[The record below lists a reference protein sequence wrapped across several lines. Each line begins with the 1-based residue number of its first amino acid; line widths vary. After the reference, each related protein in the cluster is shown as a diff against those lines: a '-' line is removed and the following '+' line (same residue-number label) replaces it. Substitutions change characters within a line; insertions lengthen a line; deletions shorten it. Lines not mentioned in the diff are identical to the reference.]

1 MGHVHLKGFS
11 PVCSFMWLF
20 RAHFSVK
27 LLSHKW
33 HVNFLHEEER
43 KPCKRDLHR
52 PRRPQQQRVLAL
64 SGAAQ
69 ARGEPQA
76 GPVMSV

>member
-1 MGHVHLKGFS
+1 MKK
-11 PVCSFMWLF
+11 
-20 RAHFSVK
+20 REN
-27 LLSHKW
+27 
-33 HVNFLHEEER
+33 HVNVTR
-43 KPCKRDLHR
+43 TG
-52 PRRPQQQRVLAL
+52 PRRHQQQRVLAL